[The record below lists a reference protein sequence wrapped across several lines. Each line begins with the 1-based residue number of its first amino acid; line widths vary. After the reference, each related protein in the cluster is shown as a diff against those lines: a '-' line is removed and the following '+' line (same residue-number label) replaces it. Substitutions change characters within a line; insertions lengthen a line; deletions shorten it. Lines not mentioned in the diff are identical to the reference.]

1 MEAKTPKEF
10 FEKVLPSRFNSDKA
24 KGVDVTVQ
32 VNITGPDGGAWAVT
46 IKDQK
51 LHVTEGTHPSP
62 NLTLK
67 MNENDFMELVNGKL
81 SAEKAFF
88 TGKIQFKGNISSAL
102 KLRDA
107 GFL

>member
-1 MEAKTPKEF
+1 MESKTPKEF
-10 FEKVLPSRFNSDKA
+10 FEKDLPMRFHPEKA
-24 KGVDVTVQ
+24 VDVDVKAQ
-32 VNITGPDGGAWAVT
+32 VNITGLEGGEWTVT

-51 LHVTEGTHPSP
+51 LHVVEGKDSAAP
-62 NLTLK
+62 LVLK
-67 MNENDFMELVNGKL
+67 MNDNDFMDIVNKRV

-88 TGKIQFKGNISSAL
+88 TGKIQFKGNLAMVL